1 MYSSPENHND
11 IPHGARESEEQ
22 YDFFDD
28 FDVEKNPVRDESEA
42 EEDPIKKFPLDFGE
56 EAVFDTREPHVL
68 EIYGNAQMTSATIHF
83 DQNGTILDVSVRG
96 PFTNEA
102 QAREVFT
109 SKATAILKQYAAEM
123 GIS

>member
-1 MYSSPENHND
+1 MKFSPENHNE

-22 YDFFDD
+22 YDFFDELET
-28 FDVEKNPVRDESEA
+28 EKDPIVDESEA

-56 EAVFDTREPHVL
+56 EAVFDTREPNVL

-109 SKATAILKQYAAEM
+109 SKAAAILKQYAAEIR
-123 GIS
+123 IS